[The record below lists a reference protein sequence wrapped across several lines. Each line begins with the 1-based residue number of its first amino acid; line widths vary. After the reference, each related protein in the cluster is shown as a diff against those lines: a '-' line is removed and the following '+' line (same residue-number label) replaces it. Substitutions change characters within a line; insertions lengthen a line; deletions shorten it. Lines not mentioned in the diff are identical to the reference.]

1 MGGRRQEVERLQ
13 ASLEEARRQIA
24 GLENEL
30 RAARTADPLTGLPLL
45 DALDRRLVPEIE
57 RSRRHGSPLT
67 VAVIDV
73 DGFRSINAHHGR
85 KVGDQVLATVGKL
98 LGEQVR
104 TNDVVSRSGADEF
117 VAMLPETRAEEA
129 MQAFD
134 RIFIALEALHVG
146 ELESVTVSVGV
157 AQWER
162 GTSSEQLLAKAGARV
177 DVARSLGGGRAA
189 ASDAADTADGD
200 KPRAQ
205 GDVIA
210 ALAEALLERDR
221 YTGEHSESVVDL
233 VEQAGEEL
241 LGDVLLLGGADRQRL
256 EAVVDLVE
264 SVARGLALSGPEVDQ
279 IKAAALLHDIGKVAI
294 PDDILNKPGPL
305 DDDQWKVMRE
315 HPAIGERILRAIPGM
330 GPIARIVRH
339 EHERF
344 DGGGYP
350 DGISGDQIPIGARII
365 LACDAY
371 HAMTSDRPYRKGM
384 SHADAVRELS
394 EHAGTQFDP
403 NVTELLI
410 GTLYGRR
417 QSGGG
422 RTEAEASGAAA

>member
-1 MGGRRQEVERLQ
+1 MRARKQEVEELQ
-13 ASLEEARRQIA
+13 ASLADARRRIA
-24 GLENEL
+24 GLENDL

-45 DALDRRLVPEIE
+45 DELDRRLVPEIE

-73 DGFRSINAHHGR
+73 DGFRAINAHHGR
-85 KVGDQVLATVGKL
+85 KVGDQVLAAVGRL
-98 LGEQVR
+98 LAEQVR

-134 RIFIALEALHVG
+134 RIFVALEALNVG
-146 ELESVTVSVGV
+146 EIEGAAVSVGV

-162 GTSSEQLLAKAGARV
+162 GMNSEQLLATAGARV

-200 KPRAQ
+200 RPRAQ

-233 VEQAGEEL
+233 VEA
-241 LGDVLLLGGADRQRL
+241 
-256 EAVVDLVE
+256 
-264 SVARGLALSGPEVDQ
+264 VARGLALSGPEVDQ
-279 IKAAALLHDIGKVAI
+279 IKAAALLHDIGKV
-294 PDDILNKPGPL
+294 
-305 DDDQWKVMRE
+305 
-315 HPAIGERILRAIPGM
+315 AIPGM

-422 RTEAEASGAAA
+422 RTEVEIAAADAA

>member
-1 MGGRRQEVERLQ
+1 MRARKQEVEELRAGL
-13 ASLEEARRQIA
+13 ADARRQIA
-24 GLENEL
+24 GLESEL

-45 DALDRRLVPEIE
+45 DELDRRLGPEIE

-73 DGFRSINAHHGR
+73 DGFRAINAHHGR
-85 KVGDQVLATVGKL
+85 KAGDKVLAAVGKL
-98 LGEQVR
+98 LAEQVR
-104 TNDVVSRSGADEF
+104 ASDVVSRSGADEF

-134 RIFIALEALHVG
+134 RIFLALEALHVG
-146 ELESVTVSVGV
+146 EIESATVSVGV

-162 GTSSEQLLAKAGARV
+162 GMTSEQLLAKAGTRV

-233 VEQAGEEL
+233 VE
-241 LGDVLLLGGADRQRL
+241 
-256 EAVVDLVE
+256 
-264 SVARGLALSGPEVDQ
+264 SVARGLALGAAEVDQ

-294 PDDILNKPGPL
+294 PDDVLNKPGPL
-305 DDDQWKVMRE
+305 DDDEWKVMRE

-344 DGGGYP
+344 DGAGYP
-350 DGISGDQIPIGARII
+350 DGIAGDQIPIGARII

-384 SHADAVRELS
+384 SHAEAVRELS

-403 NVTELLI
+403 SVTEILI

-422 RTEAEASGAAA
+422 RTEVETSAGAAA

>member
-1 MGGRRQEVERLQ
+1 MRARRREVEE
-13 ASLEEARRQIA
+13 LEAGLAEARRQVA
-24 GLENEL
+24 GLESEL
-30 RAARTADPLTGLPLL
+30 RALRSSDPLTGLPLL
-45 DALDRRLVPEIE
+45 DELDRRLGPEIE

-73 DGFRSINAHHGR
+73 DGFRAINAHHGR
-85 KVGDQVLATVGKL
+85 KVGDQVLVAVGKL
-98 LGEQVR
+98 LAAEVR
-104 TNDVVSRSGADEF
+104 ASDVVSRSGADEF

-134 RIFIALEALHVG
+134 RIFLALEALHVG
-146 ELESVTVSVGV
+146 EIECVPVSVGV

-162 GTSSEQLLAKAGARV
+162 GMASQQLLAKAGARV

-233 VEQAGEEL
+233 VEA
-241 LGDVLLLGGADRQRL
+241 
-256 EAVVDLVE
+256 
-264 SVARGLALSGPEVDQ
+264 VARGLALSSTEIDH

-294 PDDILNKPGPL
+294 PDDVLNKPGPL
-305 DDDQWKVMRE
+305 DDDEWKVMRE

-350 DGISGDQIPIGARII
+350 DGIAGDQIPIGARII

-371 HAMTSDRPYRKGM
+371 HAMTSNRPYRQGM

-394 EHAGTQFDP
+394 ENAGTQFDP
-403 NVTELLI
+403 AVTEMLI

-422 RTEAEASGAAA
+422 RTEVETAAGTAA

>member
-1 MGGRRQEVERLQ
+1 MRARKQEVEELQ
-13 ASLEEARRQIA
+13 ASLADARRRIA
-24 GLENEL
+24 GLENDL

-45 DALDRRLVPEIE
+45 DELDRRLVPEIE

-73 DGFRSINAHHGR
+73 DGFRAINAHHGR
-85 KVGDQVLATVGKL
+85 KVGDQVLAAVGRL
-98 LGEQVR
+98 LAEQVR

-129 MQAFD
+129 MQAFN
-134 RIFIALEALHVG
+134 RIFVALEAVYVG
-146 ELESVTVSVGV
+146 EIEGAAVSVGV

-162 GTSSEQLLAKAGARV
+162 GMNSEQLLATAGARV

-200 KPRAQ
+200 RPRAQ

-233 VEQAGEEL
+233 VEA
-241 LGDVLLLGGADRQRL
+241 
-256 EAVVDLVE
+256 
-264 SVARGLALSGPEVDQ
+264 VARGLALSGPEVDQ

-294 PDDILNKPGPL
+294 PDDVLNKPGPL
-305 DDDQWKVMRE
+305 DDDEWKVMRE

-422 RTEAEASGAAA
+422 RTEVETAAAGTAA

>member
-1 MGGRRQEVERLQ
+1 MRARKQEVEELQ
-13 ASLEEARRQIA
+13 ASLADARRQIA
-24 GLENEL
+24 ELENEL
-30 RAARTADPLTGLPLL
+30 RTARTADPLTGLPLL

-73 DGFRSINAHHGR
+73 DGFRTINAHHGR
-85 KVGDQVLATVGKL
+85 KAGDQVLVAVGKL
-98 LGEQVR
+98 LADQVR
-104 TNDVVSRSGADEF
+104 ASDVVSRSGADEF

-134 RIFIALEALHVG
+134 RIFLALEALRVG
-146 ELESVTVSVGV
+146 EIESVTASVGV

-162 GTSSEQLLAKAGARV
+162 GTSSEQLLARAGARV

-233 VEQAGEEL
+233 VE
-241 LGDVLLLGGADRQRL
+241 
-256 EAVVDLVE
+256 
-264 SVARGLALSGPEVDQ
+264 SVARGLALSGSEIDQ

-294 PDDILNKPGPL
+294 PDDVLNKPGPL
-305 DDDQWKVMRE
+305 DDDEWKVMRE

-350 DGISGDQIPIGARII
+350 DGISGNQIPIGARII

-384 SHADAVRELS
+384 SHADAIRELS